1 MDQLEEILERMKNH
15 STNLC
20 RNAETPETSR
30 DSDVCPICEDREWIL
45 KIKDGVE
52 IAVPCKAVAIC
63 RYTGG
68 ISWDG
73 SEVVSNGCVQEAG
86 K

>member
-30 DSDVCPICEDREWIL
+30 DSDVCPICEGREWIL

-52 IAVPCKAVAIC
+52 IAVPCKC
-63 RYTGG
+63 RRKRSCQGG
-68 ISWDG
+68 CDSQIYRRHSVGWI
-73 SEVVSNGCVQEAG
+73 
-86 K
+86 